1 MESCNIKQNKIVIEH
16 NISKSHPSKYHIP
29 YLLEQTP
36 HPNRRTRCL
45 LQGYMKKLDATYNNI
60 P

>member
-1 MESCNIKQNKIVIEH
+1 MESCNIKQNKIVIET
-16 NISKSHPSKYHIP
+16 NISKSQPLKDHIP

-36 HPNRRTRCL
+36 HQNRRTRCL
-45 LQGYMKKLDATYNNI
+45 LQGYLKKLDASYNNI